1 MSAHRREFLKSAAA
15 AWMAAFAGVR
25 RLRAADADI
34 EINPSR
40 APDQPAYLARD
51 QHDSTAGGRRR
62 LASARVKVR
71 HQGVCRMSERH

>member
-34 EINPSR
+34 EINPS
-40 APDQPAYLARD
+40 QP
-51 QHDSTAGGRRR
+51 GRQISPHILHATNTIPRQAVVAVS
-62 LASARVKVR
+62 LQLV
-71 HQGVCRMSERH
+71 